1 MVVKSRG
8 LIEWVEAKAWQYTH
22 YLHIH
27 QIVNAWVNN
36 LVKGNESYS
45 LSFLLLPHLLRK
57 PTERGNYLLTCEI
70 WHKRKELGKEYGKKT
85 DEKTTMTEESS
96 VLCKYLL
103 GISPSLP
110 DSCCCH
116 SHNDLHHPHCNLLI
130 LMSLPELAV
139 CDTWTFTT
147 STLILTFSSS
157 HSRSRTSP
165 QAHHLL
171 ILYLM

>member
-1 MVVKSRG
+1 M
-8 LIEWVEAKAWQYTH
+8 LEW
-22 YLHIH
+22 I
-27 QIVNAWVNN
+27 IN
-36 LVKGNESYS
+36 LVKGNENYS
-45 LSFLLLPHLLRK
+45 LSFLLLPHLLHK

-70 WHKRKELGKEYGKKT
+70 GTKEKNWEKNTERKP
-85 DEKTTMTEESS
+85 MRRQQWQRSH
-96 VLCKYLL
+96 LL
-103 GISPSLP
+103 FVSISLAFLPPSLP